1 LKLEELNKKLKEVN
15 EKIESELIEF
25 NFLKSKITNI
35 ETILVGLKKERDEL
49 KQLIKE
55 KSMI

>member
-1 LKLEELNKKLKEVN
+1 MKLEELNKKLKEVN